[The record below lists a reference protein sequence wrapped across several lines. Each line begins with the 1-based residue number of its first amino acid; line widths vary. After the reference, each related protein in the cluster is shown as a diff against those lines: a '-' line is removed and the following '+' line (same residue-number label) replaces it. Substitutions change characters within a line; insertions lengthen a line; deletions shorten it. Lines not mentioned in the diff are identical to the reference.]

1 MVAARGHRLM
11 NFFAWLAEFKVIF
24 RNRTAGGGLRR
35 GWTRSPGSPLGGK
48 GEGGLYRGRDMN
60 EDNTAGHKSHI

>member
-24 RNRTAGGGLRR
+24 RNRTAGVGCAGVDTVAGIATGWKGR
-35 GWTRSPGSPLGGK
+35 GWTVSW
-48 GEGGLYRGRDMN
+48 
-60 EDNTAGHKSHI
+60 TGHERR